1 MALIIADRVKEST
14 TTAGSGR
21 ITLSGATFG
30 GFQTFA
36 EAIGDGNKTYYCIQ
50 NFDRFEIGLGT
61 FRSSDNTL
69 SRDTIFQ
76 SSNNDNEINITGAS
90 VVFSVVPADKLVY
103 NDEDDAVIFPTPFV
117 FKRSDSGDYWQAF
130 STDYTNRV
138 ASFYV
143 EEGSDPTWKIGLKTT
158 SSELIAPYYAYV
170 SGKDGFIELRG
181 NSSSILSMGDG
192 NSEGLQVNHQLKNII
207 DIRKNGGEIAI
218 QNLDL
223 NSDETTTAKNTS
235 IAYTV
240 FAVESSASHAA
251 DLQTWSVAT
260 SEKASINKDG
270 DFETVGSII
279 SPSGRFTAV
288 RFSDGTIQTTAGLPF
303 GSGALIDQN
312 TQNIITNSGY
322 FQTYIDSLDHSATA
336 VSGWARGYI
345 DQTSG
350 NLQLE
355 ISQVSS
361 DLSSTSG
368 YFESRVDS
376 ADSEILANSGYFESK
391 ISDSNS
397 SLATTSGYFES
408 RVDSADSEILAN
420 SGYFESRANNTDDNL
435 NTVSGLLTPSGESF
449 DFTSNIL
456 TYNNSSG
463 GSFTADLSSLS
474 TFDTSGVGL
483 SYSAGTLTYTN
494 NAGGSFD
501 VDISSISGDVY
512 AMIVDGAPSTL
523 DTLNEIAAALN
534 DDENIATTLT
544 DLITNTSGNLQTQIT
559 DNDSGILQLN
569 NDVSTVSGLLYN
581 DASLSGYFES
591 RVDINTSDIVT
602 VSGLLYDDAAISG
615 YFESRVDSA
624 DSSITANSGYFESRV
639 NQSDSDIAT
648 VSGLLYDDAAISGYF
663 ESRVDSADADIL
675 TVSGLLDSVNPTG
688 TPSGVAFFDNTG
700 SLSGNDGFTYDG
712 DNLKL
717 FGNVDVSGVSRFNA
731 GVKTKLNT
739 EADGA
744 TITFDMNESSSHTAE
759 LGGNRTLDVS
769 NVDAGQKFSLRLKQ
783 DATGNHTV
791 NWWNNISWMS
801 VDGSEPT
808 LRTSGVD
815 YFGFVCT
822 SGGYYEGFHLTEAS
836 TGGGGGST
844 SITVKEA
851 DGTPNVSNVSTIV
864 VSNGTL
870 TNDGGGQVTI
880 STGGGG
886 GSYDDTYVSGVST
899 FASGLAIQNQ
909 TDIATVSGLIGAEG
923 GGLPYASGDYYLQEI
938 RANSASGLLNL
949 NNINTVSGLLSP
961 RTFEITGGDGSNYT
975 IDGMGL
981 NSASDPTLYL
991 HKGHTYIFN
1000 KTFSGHPFRISD
1012 TDGGSVYQDADSNNI
1027 EIGSSAGAVTFEVPQ
1042 DAPDKL
1048 YYYCTAHPSTMKGL
1062 IYTTSDGSLSGYFE
1076 SRVDSTDSDIATV
1089 SGLLYDDAAVSGY
1102 FESRVGQADAD
1113 IVTVSGLLYDD
1124 AAISGY
1130 FESRVDSADSAIAA
1144 NSGYFESRVN
1154 TNAEDII
1161 TVSGL
1166 TGGGSSLTVQDVDGS
1181 PSVSNVTTIRVTN
1194 GSLTDN
1200 GGGTVTIAT
1209 SGGGGGGGTTYTAGS
1224 GLSLVGTEFNV
1235 YGGSGNFEYLEIQTD
1250 NTVIPEIKFKGS
1262 GVTDTPISLE
1272 VASSFESAT
1281 GSGSALL
1288 FQGKQGQLFSIT
1300 DNLSS
1305 GTIFSVSDITGLPM
1319 LEIDASG
1326 HVQIGEFADDITI
1339 HKPILLSGGIPTSTT
1354 NKLYN
1359 NAGTLYFNGSALSA
1373 GGGGGLPYSSGDY
1386 YLQEIRS
1393 NSASGVSISG
1403 ALQPQITQNV
1413 SDIATVSG
1421 LLYDDAAISGY
1432 FESRV
1437 DSADSDILT
1446 VSGLLYDDT
1455 AISGYFESKA
1465 SQDDADIAYISG
1477 IAVYASGLDN
1487 YLLNP
1492 VGVDGISIT
1501 STPESVIFSGDA
1513 TLARVTD
1520 INAVSGVATSQTLQ
1534 SITDN
1539 GSSTTNAITITNNNI
1554 TASSGLFDALDMTL
1568 LGDGSQPAY
1577 QEGVIFYDSENH
1589 TLSLYNDEA
1598 DVTLQLGQEEFLR
1611 VRNNTGAT
1619 IPNGAAVLINGAH
1632 GNSAPTI
1639 SGAIANFEASSQVVG
1654 LATHSIEADSF
1665 GYVTTY
1671 GIVRDVDTSVFS
1683 AGDELFLSATEI
1695 GSGVNVSPT
1704 IPNYKVTLGHVIR
1717 SHGSNG
1723 SILVQ
1728 VGNPKLGG
1736 GDLKSEAPLNI
1747 SGVPFVTSISDT
1759 TAGGSQTDPLFIF
1772 DSGNRQLQLGSGI
1785 QLLDGAPSN
1794 TSNVLYNDGGTL
1806 SFNGS
1811 AVGGSAAGSDTQIQF
1826 NDGGS
1831 FGGDADLVWNKT
1843 TNSLTITGSLNAT
1856 TKSFLIDHPSKE
1868 GAKLQY
1874 ASLEGPEN
1882 GVYVRGTTKETFIT
1896 LPNYW
1901 RDLVHNSSITV
1912 TLTSVGSF
1920 QPLFVESKSNR
1931 EIIVGGVCGYYDY
1944 VVYGERKDVA
1954 KLEVEW

>member
-14 TTAGSGR
+14 TTTGSGR

-251 DLQTWSVAT
+251 DLQTWNVAT

-397 SLATTSGYFES
+397 SLTTTSGYFES

-501 VDISSISGDVY
+501 VDLSSISGDVY
-512 AMIVDGAPSTL
+512 ALIVDGAPATL

-534 DDENIATTLT
+534 DDANVATTLT
-544 DLITNTSGNLQTQIT
+544 NLISTTSGNLQSQIT
-559 DNDSGILQLN
+559 SNDSDIA
-569 NDVSTVSGLLYN
+569 TVSGIASKTFTVTASSSTNYTFDGMGLSSAADPTIYLHKGHTYYFDKQTSSHPFRISASDGGSVYQDADGNNIEINGQGILTFEVPQNAPDKLYYYCTAHPSSMKGIIYTTV
-581 DASLSGYFES
+581 DGSLSGYFES

-639 NQSDSDIAT
+639 DSADSSITANSGYFESRVNQSNSDIAT

-663 ESRVDSADADIL
+663 ESRVDSADVDIL

-712 DNLKL
+712 NNLKL

-744 TITFDMNESSSHTAE
+744 TITFDMNESSSHTVE

-783 DATGNHTV
+783 DATGSHTV

-836 TGGGGGST
+836 TGGGGGSA

-851 DGTPNVSNVSTIV
+851 DGTPNVSSVSTIV

-923 GGLPYASGDYYLQEI
+923 SGLPYASGDYYLQEI

-1076 SRVDSTDSDIATV
+1076 SRVDSADSDIATV

-1102 FESRVGQADAD
+1102 FESRVDQADAD

-1124 AAISGY
+1124 TAISGY

-1154 TNAEDII
+1154 TNAADII

-1359 NAGTLYFNGSALSA
+1359 NAGTLYFNGSALGA

-1403 ALQPQITQNV
+1403 VLQPQITQNA

-1437 DSADSDILT
+1437 DAADIEIAA
-1446 VSGLLYDDT
+1446 VSGYAEDYTDSNLLQATGVSGIEVTSIGNT
-1455 AISGYFESKA
+1455 AYFSA
-1465 SQDDADIAYISG
+1465 APVYTDLSYISG

-1492 VGVDGISIT
+1492 SGTDGIAIT

-1539 GSSTTNAITITNNNI
+1539 GSTTSNAVTINNDLTAEFIFAELDGPIVFECKNSTGAQIDAGTPVYISGYFGANGKALIAPARSDDSTKMPAIGVLEEDLIHDAEGHVNSFGRVQQIDTSSFTVGNTVYVAPSGGLTNVRPTGIGELVQNMGKVLRSD
-1554 TASSGLFDALDMTL
+1554 ASQGRILL
-1568 LGDGSQPAY
+1568 LGPGRTNDVPNSGEFKELTVDG
-1577 QEGVIFYDSENH
+1577 H
-1589 TLSLYNDEA
+1589 
-1598 DVTLQLGQEEFLR
+1598 
-1611 VRNNTGAT
+1611 
-1619 IPNGAAVLINGAH
+1619 
-1632 GNSAPTI
+1632 
-1639 SGAIANFEASSQVVG
+1639 
-1654 LATHSIEADSF
+1654 
-1665 GYVTTY
+1665 
-1671 GIVRDVDTSVFS
+1671 FS
-1683 AGDELFLSATEI
+1683 A
-1695 GSGVNVSPT
+1695 V
-1704 IPNYKVTLGHVIR
+1704 
-1717 SHGSNG
+1717 
-1723 SILVQ
+1723 
-1728 VGNPKLGG
+1728 
-1736 GDLKSEAPLNI
+1736 
-1747 SGVPFVTSISDT
+1747 
-1759 TAGGSQTDPLFIF
+1759 
-1772 DSGNRQLQLGSGI
+1772 
-1785 QLLDGAPSN
+1785 
-1794 TSNVLYNDGGTL
+1794 
-1806 SFNGS
+1806 
-1811 AVGGSAAGSDTQIQF
+1811 
-1826 NDGGS
+1826 
-1831 FGGDADLVWNKT
+1831 
-1843 TNSLTITGSLNAT
+1843 

-1896 LPNYW
+1896 LPDYW
-1901 RDLVHNSSITV
+1901 RDLVHNSSVTV
-1912 TLTSVGSF
+1912 TLTPVGSF
-1920 QPLFVESKSNR
+1920 QPLFVESKSSR

-1944 VVYGERKDVA
+1944 VVWGERKDVA